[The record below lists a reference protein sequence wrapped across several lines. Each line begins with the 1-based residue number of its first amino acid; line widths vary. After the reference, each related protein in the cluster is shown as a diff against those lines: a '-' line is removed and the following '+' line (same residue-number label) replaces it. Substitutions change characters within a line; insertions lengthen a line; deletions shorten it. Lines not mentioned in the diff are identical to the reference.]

1 MVRQGNVNYLWLLLL
16 WHIRHQ
22 HHLDLQ
28 LHRSLR
34 GRVWMWVSVV
44 LWVEGGWQEMQVK
57 LVSRSQLHLPCMG
70 LLPLL
75 CWLVSITWVLYL
87 ITSKVDSPVS
97 ISFHVFMC
105 SGAGYPSSYYPYII
119 ATLVDTVPQQCG
131 GTGGQVG
138 RLDRKAKY
146 RRQIQLLH
154 TKVEMKLYPNF
165 YRLFFNKI
173 GFFVGQALKNLKLC
187 CHFLSWKSSKRRNNL
202 SYLSVTYPGSAG
214 W

>member
-154 TKVEMKLYPNF
+154 TKVEMKLPQF
-165 YRLFFNKI
+165 LSAFKKTKNKI
-173 GFFVGQALKNLKLC
+173 GLL
-187 CHFLSWKSSKRRNNL
+187 
-202 SYLSVTYPGSAG
+202 
-214 W
+214 